1 MKAFHGKQE
10 IKDEYIKRLQEHYD
24 ADEIVKG
31 VYWEDGKGCAVGC
44 TLHSGDHKA
53 YEVELG
59 IPEVL
64 ARLEDSIFEGLSPKD
79 AKEFPL
85 NFLNAV
91 NVGSDLS
98 QVGDKFL
105 HWLLVDPKHGVI
117 KYATNKKVVQD
128 VADLYESKIN
138 GEKINRDVWAAARVA
153 AADTAAARA
162 AAADAAAYGAARAA
176 YGAAY
181 GAARAAYGAAAYG
194 AAVAS
199 GASTADAGYAA
210 TRLTQAEKLIELISY
225 TIA

>member
-10 IKDEYIKRLQEHYD
+10 IKDEYIKRLQDHYD

-44 TLHSGDHKA
+44 TLHSDDHKA

-128 VADLYESKIN
+128 VADLYERKIN
-138 GEKINRDVWAAARVA
+138 GETINRDVWEAADAAAR
-153 AADTAAARA
+153 DTAAADA
-162 AAADAAAYGAARAA
+162 AAAAAAASDTGAAADAAAYGAAYAA
-176 YGAAY
+176 AD
-181 GAARAAYGAAAYG
+181 ARAA
-194 AAVAS
+194 
-199 GASTADAGYAA
+199 
-210 TRLTQAEKLIELISY
+210 TRSTQAEKLIELISY
-225 TIA
+225 TIT

>member
-10 IKDEYIKRLQEHYD
+10 IKDEYIKRLQDHYD

-44 TLHSGDHKA
+44 TLHSDDHKA

-105 HWLLVDPKHGVI
+105 HWLLVDPEHGVL
-117 KYATNKKVVQD
+117 KYASNKKVVQD
-128 VADLYESKIN
+128 VADLYERKIN
-138 GEKINRDVWAAARVA
+138 GETINRDVWGAASSAAYGASSASAYAARGA
-153 AADTAAARA
+153 SSASAAAARA
-162 AAADAAAYGAARAA
+162 AAAYG
-176 YGAAY
+176 
-181 GAARAAYGAAAYG
+181 
-194 AAVAS
+194 V
-199 GASTADAGYAA
+199 A
-210 TRLTQAEKLIELISY
+210 TRLTQAEKLLELISY
-225 TIA
+225 TIT

>member
-10 IKDEYIKRLQEHYD
+10 IKDEYIKRLQDHYD

-44 TLHSGDHKA
+44 TLHSDDHKA

-128 VADLYESKIN
+128 VADLYERKIN
-138 GEKINRDVWAAARVA
+138 GETINQDVWE
-153 AADTAAARA
+153 AARA
-162 AAADAAAYGAARAA
+162 AAVASGAA

-181 GAARAAYGAAAYG
+181 GAYGVSSAAAYG
-194 AAVAS
+194 AAY
-199 GASTADAGYAA
+199 GAA
-210 TRLTQAEKLIELISY
+210 TRLTQAEKLIELINL
-225 TIA
+225 TI

>member
-10 IKDEYIKRLQEHYD
+10 IKDEYIKRLQDHYD

-31 VYWEDGKGCAVGC
+31 VYWQNGKGCAVGC

-64 ARLEDSIFEGLSPKD
+64 AWLQDSIFEGLSPKD

-105 HWLLVDPKHGVI
+105 HWLLVDPEHGVI
-117 KYATNKKVVQD
+117 KYATNKKAVQD
-128 VADLYESKIN
+128 VADLYERKIN
-138 GEKINRDVWAAARVA
+138 GETINRDVWGAA
-153 AADTAAARA
+153 AADVVRA
-162 AAADAAAYGAARAA
+162 AAATTAYAG
-176 YGAAY
+176 Y
-181 GAARAAYGAAAYG
+181 
-194 AAVAS
+194 
-199 GASTADAGYAA
+199 AGYAA
-210 TRLTQAEKLIELISY
+210 TRAAYAAAYTAAATRAAADAASGAASGASGSDAARSTQAEKLIELISC
-225 TIA
+225 TIT

>member
-10 IKDEYIKRLQEHYD
+10 IKDEYIKRLQDHYE

-31 VYWEDGKGCAVGC
+31 VYWEGCAVGC
-44 TLHSGDHKA
+44 TLHSDDHKA

-85 NFLNAV
+85 NFLSAV

-128 VADLYESKIN
+128 VADLYERKIN
-138 GEKINRDVWAAARVA
+138 GETINRDVWGAT
-153 AADTAAARA
+153 TAAASGAYARA
-162 AAADAAAYGAARAA
+162 ADAAYGAATAD
-176 YGAAY
+176 
-181 GAARAAYGAAAYG
+181 AAA
-194 AAVAS
+194 AADVAD
-199 GASTADAGYAA
+199 AAANAGYAA
-210 TRLTQAEKLIELISY
+210 TRLTQAEKLIELISC
-225 TIA
+225 TIT

>member
-10 IKDEYIKRLQEHYD
+10 IKDEYIKRLQDHYD

-105 HWLLVDPKHGVI
+105 HWLLVDPEHGVI
-117 KYATNKKVVQD
+117 KYASNKKVVQD
-128 VADLYESKIN
+128 VADLYERKIN
-138 GEKINRDVWAAARVA
+138 GETINQDVWE
-153 AADTAAARA
+153 AARA
-162 AAADAAAYGAARAA
+162 AAVASGAA

-181 GAARAAYGAAAYG
+181 GAYGVSSAAAYG
-194 AAVAS
+194 AAY
-199 GASTADAGYAA
+199 GAA
-210 TRLTQAEKLIELISY
+210 TRLTQAEKLIELINL
-225 TIA
+225 TI